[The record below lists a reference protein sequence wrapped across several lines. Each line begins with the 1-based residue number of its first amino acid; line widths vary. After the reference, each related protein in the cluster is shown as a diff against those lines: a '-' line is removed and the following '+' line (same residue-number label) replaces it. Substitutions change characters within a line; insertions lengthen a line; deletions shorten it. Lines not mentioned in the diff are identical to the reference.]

1 MTRTLSEENYL
12 KAIFHLSR
20 NSKEKVSITTLAASL
35 ENTAASVISMLRKLT
50 AKELVDYDK
59 QKGASLTRA
68 GEKAA
73 IDIVRKHRLWEV
85 LLAEKLEFSWEEI
98 HDIAEQLEHVHHP
111 ELADRLDKFLGFPQF
126 DPHGH
131 PIPDIKGNISQVS
144 GKLLSDSTIGIELE
158 VVGVKDSSS
167 MFLNYLKQLDIK
179 IGSKLMVEQIIEFDQ
194 SAIVKINNSSSIS
207 VSRKFLESILIISTG
222 S

>member
-12 KAIFHLSR
+12 KAIFHLCR
-20 NSKEKVSITTLAASL
+20 SITTLAAAL

-59 QKGASLTRA
+59 KKGASLTRA

-111 ELADRLDKFLGFPQF
+111 ELADRLDKFLGFPAF

-131 PIPDIKGNISQVS
+131 PIPDIRGRISNEA
-144 GKLLSDSTIGIELE
+144 GKLLSEAPTGLELE

-167 MFLNYLKQLDIK
+167 LFLNYLKQLEIK
-179 IGSKLMVEQIIEFDQ
+179 IGSKLIVDQIIDFDQ
-194 SAIVKINNSSSIS
+194 SAVIKINNGKMIS
-207 VSRKFLESILIISTG
+207 VSRKFLESILIS
-222 S
+222 

>member
-20 NSKEKVSITTLAASL
+20 NSKDKVSITTLAAAI

-59 QKGASLTRA
+59 KKGASLTHA
-68 GEKAA
+68 GEKVA

-111 ELADRLDKFLGFPQF
+111 ELADRLDKFLGFPAF

-131 PIPDIKGNISQVS
+131 PIPDIKGHISKET
-144 GKLLSDSTIGIELE
+144 GKLLSESATGLELE

-167 MFLNYLKQLDIK
+167 MFLNYLKQLDIR
-179 IGSKLMVEQIIEFDQ
+179 IGSKLIIEQIIEFDQ
-194 SAIVKINNSSSIS
+194 SAVIKINNGNTIS
-207 VSRKFLESILIISTG
+207 VSRKFLESILIS
-222 S
+222 

>member
-20 NSKEKVSITTLAASL
+20 NSNEKVSITTLAAAL

-59 QKGASLTRA
+59 RKGASLTRA

-111 ELADRLDKFLGFPQF
+111 ELADRLDKFLGFPAF

-131 PIPDIKGNISQVS
+131 PIPDIRGRISNEA
-144 GKLLSDSTIGIELE
+144 GKLLSEAPTGLELE

-167 MFLNYLKQLDIK
+167 LFLNYLKQLEIK
-179 IGSKLMVEQIIEFDQ
+179 IGSKLIVDQIIDFDQ
-194 SAIVKINNSSSIS
+194 SAVIKINNGKMIS
-207 VSRKFLESILIISTG
+207 VSRKFLESILIS
-222 S
+222 

>member
-85 LLAEKLEFSWEEI
+85 LLAEKLEFSW
-98 HDIAEQLEHVHHP
+98 
-111 ELADRLDKFLGFPQF
+111 
-126 DPHGH
+126 
-131 PIPDIKGNISQVS
+131 
-144 GKLLSDSTIGIELE
+144 
-158 VVGVKDSSS
+158 
-167 MFLNYLKQLDIK
+167 
-179 IGSKLMVEQIIEFDQ
+179 
-194 SAIVKINNSSSIS
+194 
-207 VSRKFLESILIISTG
+207 
-222 S
+222 

>member
-20 NSKEKVSITTLAASL
+20 NSNEKVSITTLAAAL

-59 QKGASLTRA
+59 KKGASLTRA

-111 ELADRLDKFLGFPQF
+111 ELADRLDKFLGFPAF

-131 PIPDIKGNISQVS
+131 PIPDIRGRISNEA
-144 GKLLSDSTIGIELE
+144 GKLLSEAPTGLELE

-167 MFLNYLKQLDIK
+167 LFLNYLKQLEIK
-179 IGSKLMVEQIIEFDQ
+179 IGSKLIVDQIIDFDQ
-194 SAIVKINNSSSIS
+194 SAVIKINNGKMIS
-207 VSRKFLESILIISTG
+207 VSRKFLESILIS
-222 S
+222 